1 MKAIQIRELGE
12 DPDLRLVEIPEPRPG
27 AGEVLVDVK
36 AAGVNYA
43 DVLMCR
49 GRYGGRRPLPFVP
62 GFEAAGVV
70 TEVGRGVENWR
81 PGQRVM
87 GTVLRET
94 CGCYAEKAVMPAW
107 LLLPVPQ
114 SLSFEEAAAFP
125 EVFITAYLA
134 LHVFGR
140 LTPGETVL
148 IHAAAGGVGT
158 AAVQIARAAGAR
170 VIATA
175 SSEEKLLRVRGL
187 GAEVLINYATQDFLD
202 EVKKQTDGRGVDLV
216 LESVGGEVFEKS
228 VQCLRPL
235 GRLITYGTSSGSVG
249 ALKTTDLQ
257 RPSLSVGGFSFGA
270 LSISRPDVVRQVMA
284 AVEELLAQRRV
295 RPVVGHRLP
304 LAEARAAQ
312 NLLASRGNFG
322 KVILIP

>member
-1 MKAIQIRELGE
+1 MKAIQIRELGD
-12 DPDLRLVEIPEPRPG
+12 DPDLRLVDIPEPRPG

-70 TEVGRGVENWR
+70 LQAGRGVENWR

-114 SLSFEEAAAFP
+114 SLGFEEAAAFP

-175 SSEEKLLRVRGL
+175 SSEEKLLRVSGL

-216 LESVGGEVFEKS
+216 LESVGGEVLEKS
-228 VQCLRPL
+228 LRCLRPM
-235 GRLITYGTSSGSVG
+235 GRLVTYGTSGGKEG
-249 ALKTTDLQ
+249 ALRTLDVQ
-257 RPSLSVGGFSFGA
+257 RSSITVAGFTFGGLSV
-270 LSISRPDVVRQVMA
+270 SRPDVVRQVMA
-284 AVEELLAQRRV
+284 AVVELLAQRRV

-304 LAEARAAQ
+304 LVEARAAQ

-322 KVILIP
+322 KVVLVP